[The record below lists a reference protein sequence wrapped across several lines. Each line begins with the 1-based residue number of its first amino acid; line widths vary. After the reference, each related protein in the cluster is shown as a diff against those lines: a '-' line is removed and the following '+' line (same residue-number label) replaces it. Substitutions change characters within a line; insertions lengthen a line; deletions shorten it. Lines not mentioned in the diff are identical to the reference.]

1 MSADPWEPWLTELEG
16 ACDAG
21 EGGRL
26 HGPPGAWRPEVPG

>member
-21 EGGRL
+21 DG
-26 HGPPGAWRPEVPG
+26 EVPAYHADGKVS